1 MNKLSPIYRVDFTW
15 NDDHYIKEVIAFDF
29 GISHPKCL
37 TLYYAEGG
45 VIIIDELGI
54 ESIEITS
61 LRQEEQMFIKNLINV
76 LNESQSIII
85 SHTGTS
91 LYNGSASNTP
101 LYLMNEKVIN
111 ITINGT
117 VLLVAI

>member
-1 MNKLSPIYRVDFTW
+1 
-15 NDDHYIKEVIAFDF
+15 
-29 GISHPKCL
+29 
-37 TLYYAEGG
+37 
-45 VIIIDELGI
+45 
-54 ESIEITS
+54 
-61 LRQEEQMFIKNLINV
+61 MFIKNLINV

-101 LYLMNEKVIN
+101 FYLMNEKVIN